1 MVRKCVF
8 LVDEEK
14 INSIINSLSTL
25 RVYGRS
31 EYERLV
37 ATDAI
42 EIIKALLAE
51 RKEYENCTK

>member
-1 MVRKCVF
+1 MF

-42 EIIKALLAE
+42 EIIETLLKE
-51 RKEYENCTK
+51 RKEHENCTK

>member
-1 MVRKCVF
+1 MF

-14 INSIINSLSTL
+14 INSIISSLTTL
-25 RVYGRS
+25 KVYGRT

-37 ATDAI
+37 ATEAI
-42 EIIKALLAE
+42 EIIETLLAE

>member
-1 MVRKCVF
+1 MF
-8 LVDEEK
+8 LVDESK
-14 INSIINSLSTL
+14 INAIINTLSTL

-42 EIIKALLAE
+42 EIIEALFAE
-51 RKEYENCTK
+51 RKEHENCTK

>member
-1 MVRKCVF
+1 MF

-14 INSIINSLSTL
+14 INSIISSLTTL

>member
-1 MVRKCVF
+1 MF
-8 LVDEEK
+8 LVDESK
-14 INSIINSLSTL
+14 INAIINSLSTL

-42 EIIKALLAE
+42 EIIEVLFAE
-51 RKEYENCTK
+51 RKEHENCTK

>member
-1 MVRKCVF
+1 MF

-14 INSIINSLSTL
+14 INSIISSLTTL
-25 RVYGRS
+25 KVYGRS

>member
-1 MVRKCVF
+1 MF

-14 INSIINSLSTL
+14 INAIINSLSTL

-42 EIIKALLAE
+42 EIIESLFAE

>member
-1 MVRKCVF
+1 MF

-14 INSIINSLSTL
+14 INAIINSLSTL

-42 EIIKALLAE
+42 EIIEALLVE
-51 RKEYENCTK
+51 RKEYKNCTK

>member
-1 MVRKCVF
+1 MF

-14 INSIINSLSTL
+14 INSIISSLTTL
-25 RVYGRS
+25 KVYGRS

-42 EIIKALLAE
+42 EIIEALFVE

>member
-1 MVRKCVF
+1 MF

-31 EYERLV
+31 EYERRV

-42 EIIKALLAE
+42 EIIEALFAE
-51 RKEYENCTK
+51 RKECENCTK

>member
-1 MVRKCVF
+1 MF

-14 INSIINSLSTL
+14 VNSIISSLTTL
-25 RVYGRS
+25 KVYGRT

-37 ATDAI
+37 ATEAI
-42 EIIKALLAE
+42 EIIKTLFAE

>member
-1 MVRKCVF
+1 M
-8 LVDEEK
+8 VDEEK
-14 INSIINSLSTL
+14 INSIISSLTTL
-25 RVYGRS
+25 KVYGRS

-42 EIIKALLAE
+42 EIIEALFAE

>member
-1 MVRKCVF
+1 MF
-8 LVDEEK
+8 LVDESK
-14 INSIINSLSTL
+14 INAIINSLSTL

-42 EIIKALLAE
+42 EIIEALFAE
-51 RKEYENCTK
+51 RKEHENYTK

>member
-1 MVRKCVF
+1 MF

-14 INSIINSLSTL
+14 INSIIGSLTTL
-25 RVYGRS
+25 KVYGRS

-37 ATDAI
+37 ATEAI
-42 EIIKALLAE
+42 EIIEALFAE

>member
-1 MVRKCVF
+1 MF

-14 INSIINSLSTL
+14 INSIISRLTTL
-25 RVYGRS
+25 KVYGRP

-37 ATDAI
+37 ATEAI
-42 EIIKALLAE
+42 EIIGALFAE

>member
-1 MVRKCVF
+1 MF
-8 LVDEEK
+8 LVDESK
-14 INSIINSLSTL
+14 INAIINSLSTL

-42 EIIKALLAE
+42 EIIEALLIE

>member
-1 MVRKCVF
+1 MF

-14 INSIINSLSTL
+14 INSIISSLTTL
-25 RVYGRS
+25 KVYGRT

-37 ATDAI
+37 ATEAI
-42 EIIKALLAE
+42 EIIEALSAE

>member
-1 MVRKCVF
+1 MF

-14 INSIINSLSTL
+14 INSIISGLTTL
-25 RVYGRS
+25 KVYGRT

-42 EIIKALLAE
+42 EIIEALFAE
-51 RKEYENCTK
+51 RKEYKNCTK

>member
-1 MVRKCVF
+1 MF

-42 EIIKALLAE
+42 EIIESLLAE

>member
-1 MVRKCVF
+1 M
-8 LVDEEK
+8 VDESK
-14 INSIINSLSTL
+14 INEIINSLATI
-25 RVYGRS
+25 RVYGKS

-42 EIIKALLAE
+42 EIIEALLIE

>member
-1 MVRKCVF
+1 MF

-14 INSIINSLSTL
+14 INSIISSLTTL
-25 RVYGRS
+25 KVYGRT

-42 EIIKALLAE
+42 EIIEALFAE
-51 RKEYENCTK
+51 RKEHENCTK

>member
-1 MVRKCVF
+1 MF

-14 INSIINSLSTL
+14 INSIISSLTTL

-42 EIIKALLAE
+42 EIIEALFAE

>member
-1 MVRKCVF
+1 MF
-8 LVDEEK
+8 LVDESK
-14 INSIINSLSTL
+14 INAIINSLSTL

-42 EIIKALLAE
+42 EIIESLFAE
-51 RKEYENCTK
+51 RKEHENCTK

>member
-1 MVRKCVF
+1 MF

-14 INSIINSLSTL
+14 INSIISSLTTL
-25 RVYGRS
+25 KVYGRT

-42 EIIKALLAE
+42 EIIEALLVE